1 MPVFFSFSS
10 KVLLEGPEEKTQEFQ
25 ESQESQESQEF
36 QESQESQ
43 TSYCHDNDAK
53 MTSKINSIEE
63 CVSTECS
70 NQTNCCEP
78 IVEFPSSP
86 AREIPELPDI
96 EDTPC
101 RSSCR
106 SNAAIPGI
114 NIDIDALKKNVVD
127 VFKKIGTILNG
138 SDDEISK
145 ALAVMTQENACI
157 PMKLPRKTKYYD
169 RLRTEHVV

>member
-1 MPVFFSFSS
+1 MFFLFSS
-10 KVLLEGPEEKTQEFQ
+10 KVLLEGPEEKTR
-25 ESQESQESQEF
+25 ESNIATQ
-36 QESQESQ
+36 
-43 TSYCHDNDAK
+43 SYFHDDDDAK

-70 NQTNCCEP
+70 NQTDCCEP

-86 AREIPELPDI
+86 TREIPELPDI

-101 RSSCR
+101 RSYCR
-106 SNAAIPGI
+106 SNSAIPGI
-114 NIDIDALKKNVVD
+114 HIDMDALKKNVLD
-127 VFKKIGTILNG
+127 AFMKGATMLNG
-138 SDDEISK
+138 SGDEISK
-145 ALAVMTQENACI
+145 ALAVMTPENACI